1 MPAIL
6 KNFIDNNITSGFAFK
21 YVEGKNM
28 PLKLLKGK
36 SMRIF
41 ATADG
46 PWYLYALLKPMQ
58 LFIYSKVTFGLC
70 GIKIKSFDIFTRMF
84 LKRNDKERQRMLD
97 LVSRRARK

>member
-41 ATADG
+41 ATEDG
-46 PWYLYALLKPMQ
+46 PWYLYAMIKPMQ